1 MKKISLIIAVITAC
15 GAFAVTDLQAQ
26 QANNRQQR
34 RAPQM
39 VMPSS
44 MSSEQ
49 RVKMLT
55 DSLKLTEEQQTKRF
69 RLSPQNEIGT
79 EW

>member
-26 QANNRQQR
+26 QANRQPR

-39 VMPSS
+39 VMPSA

-55 DSLKLTEEQQTKRF
+55 DSLKLTEE
-69 RLSPQNEIGT
+69 
-79 EW
+79 